1 MTNDLASRR
10 FAALL
15 LILAA
20 ACSSTAAS
28 PTLEASLPAK
38 PGDLWEDA
46 HANLARLDPSLR
58 DTSAAKARAATAKAA
73 VTVAGVAFEEVRIVG
88 LPDRATVRSVSLFA
102 PPQPA
107 ACEGFREGILKALGR
122 DWTVTAP
129 VLGVTTATAG
139 YRTARI
145 ACNGSEL
152 SFLITG

>member
-1 MTNDLASRR
+1 MTNTLASRR

-38 PGDLWEDA
+38 PGDLWENA
-46 HANLARLDPSLR
+46 HANLARLDPALR
-58 DTSAAKARAATAKAA
+58 DTSAATARAATAKAA
-73 VTVAGVAFEEVRIVG
+73 VTVAGVAFEEIRIAGV
-88 LPDRATVRSVSLFA
+88 PDRTTVRSVSLFA
-102 PPQPA
+102 TPKPA
-107 ACEGFREGILKALGR
+107 ACDGFRDGVIKALGR
-122 DWTVTAP
+122 DWTVNAP